1 MSTAQ
6 TAQSN
11 VITLKGSTQIVSE
24 FFLYSIN
31 NILYQRGIYPPE
43 TFDSVDQYGLKM
55 VLTKERDLK
64 EYLTQV
70 LEQLA
75 AWLQKGQVQQIVL
88 VVTGEEDKQTLER
101 WVFNI
106 ETDREVLQNTE

>member
-1 MSTAQ
+1 MSSTAQ
-6 TAQSN
+6 AQSN

-24 FFLYSIN
+24 FFQYSIN

-43 TFDSVDQYGLKM
+43 SFDTVDQYGLKM

-64 EYLTQV
+64 EYLEQV

-75 AWLQKGQVQQIVL
+75 NWLERGQVQQIVL

-106 ETDREVLQNTE
+106 DTDKEVLQNNE